1 MARIALI
8 GAGSVIFT
16 QSLLGDLF
24 SFPELADC
32 TVALLDTDAG
42 RLRTAETMARQ
53 LSAQLAPRAR
63 IEATLDR
70 REALRGADYVIN
82 TIQVGGYDATRVDFD
97 IPNRHGLRQTIADT
111 LGIGGIFRALRT
123 IPVLLDICRDI
134 EELCPRALLLN
145 YTNPMAMLCMAV
157 HRASP
162 QIAVVGLCHSVQDTS
177 KMLAGYLDVPYEELT
192 FRVAG
197 INHMAWFLELAHR
210 GEDLYPRL
218 REVLTAHPEIY
229 TANKVRVEM
238 LFRTGY
244 FVTESSEHFA
254 EYTPHFMRHPEEVA
268 RLSIPVD
275 EYIHRSERQLE
286 RLEATRAS
294 LERGES
300 LPFARSHEYAAYII
314 HAHHTN
320 RPFVF
325 YGNVENTGL
334 IPNLP
339 ADCCVEVPVL
349 ADGAGLRPC
358 HAGPLPTVLAALDR
372 TNIGVQQLTVEAA
385 LTGRREHV
393 YHAAMLD
400 PNTAAS
406 LPLDGI
412 WRLVDDL
419 IEAHGSALPPLR

>member
-53 LSAQLAPRAR
+53 LSAQLVPRAR

-82 TIQVGGYDATRVDFD
+82 TIQVGGYDATRADFD

-177 KMLAGYLDVPYEELT
+177 KMLAGCLDVPYEELT

-197 INHMAWFLELAHR
+197 INHMAWFLKLAHR

-218 REVLTAHPEIY
+218 REVLTAHPELY

>member
-24 SFPELADC
+24 SFAELAGC
-32 TVALLDTDAG
+32 TVALVDTDAG

-53 LSAQLAPRAR
+53 LGAQLAPHAR
-63 IEATLDR
+63 IKATLDR

-82 TIQVGGYDATRVDFD
+82 TIQVGGYDATRIDFD

-157 HRASP
+157 HRAAP
-162 QIAVVGLCHSVQDTS
+162 QVAVVGLCHSVQDTS

-197 INHMAWFLELAHR
+197 INHMAWFLELSHR
-210 GEDLYPRL
+210 GVDLYPRL
-218 REVLTAHPEIY
+218 REVLTARPELY
-229 TANKVRVEM
+229 PANKVRVEM

-254 EYTPHFMRHPEEVA
+254 EYTPHFMRYPEEVA

-294 LERGES
+294 LELGES

-349 ADGAGLRPC
+349 ADAAGLRPC

>member
-53 LSAQLAPRAR
+53 LSAQLVPRAR

-82 TIQVGGYDATRVDFD
+82 TIQVGGYDATRIDFD

-134 EELCPRALLLN
+134 EELCPQALLLN

>member
-24 SFPELADC
+24 SFPELGDC
-32 TVALLDTDAG
+32 TVTLVDTDAG

-70 REALRGADYVIN
+70 RQALRGADYVIN

-134 EELCPRALLLN
+134 QELCPRALLLN

-157 HRASP
+157 HRAAP
-162 QIAVVGLCHSVQDTS
+162 QVEVVGLCHSVQDTS

-197 INHMAWFLELAHR
+197 INHMAWFLELGHR

-218 REVLTAHPEIY
+218 REVLAAHPELY
-229 TANKVRVEM
+229 PANKVRVEM

-254 EYTPHFMRHPEEVA
+254 EYTPHFMRYPEEVA

-286 RLEATRAS
+286 RLEQTRAS

-339 ADCCVEVPVL
+339 ADCCVEVPVV
-349 ADGAGLRPC
+349 ADGTGLQAC

-406 LPLDGI
+406 LPLDRI

-419 IEAHGSALPPLR
+419 IEAHGAALPPLR